1 MLICRYFVTC
11 PRPALSKTNDPSKL
25 SAAWSSTGAAV
36 TAPDYPPFMLFVTAI
51 VLAIFVLPS
60 PWKWIVMA
68 VAAVLDLGEYVLY
81 YWWSHRGR
89 VKAGAETLIGATA
102 EVVASCRPDGQ
113 VRVQGELW
121 RARCPQGADRGE
133 RVRVRK
139 REGLTLLVETE
150 K

>member
-1 MLICRYFVTC
+1 GGPHAKALHVPHSPHGGHRSSATRRLTEVLGASPAGGIVHCHPESPAQHMLICRYFVTC
-11 PRPALSKTNDPSKL
+11 PQPALSKTNDPSKL
-25 SAAWSSTGAAV
+25 SAAWSSTEAAV

-89 VKAGAETLIGATA
+89 VKAGA
-102 EVVASCRPDGQ
+102 
-113 VRVQGELW
+113 
-121 RARCPQGADRGE
+121 
-133 RVRVRK
+133 
-139 REGLTLLVETE
+139 
-150 K
+150 